1 MRSTCPKNRRIAQ
14 SSNNARAP
22 RPKPLPFP
30 NRTTAM
36 NILRNAKNW
45 MAYRRTYN
53 ELSRMSDHELFD
65 IGLNR
70 GDINTIA
77 SRSFK
82 R

>member
-1 MRSTCPKNRRIAQ
+1 
-14 SSNNARAP
+14 
-22 RPKPLPFP
+22 
-30 NRTTAM
+30 M